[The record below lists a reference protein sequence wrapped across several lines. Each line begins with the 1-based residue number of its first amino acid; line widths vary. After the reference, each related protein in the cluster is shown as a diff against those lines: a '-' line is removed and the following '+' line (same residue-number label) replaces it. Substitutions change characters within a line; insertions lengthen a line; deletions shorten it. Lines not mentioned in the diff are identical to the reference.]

1 MFILDIFNQFP
12 TSFPIV
18 ETVLSGFVAFILGIL
33 WYHPKIMGEKW
44 LEAMGRSEDKIRL
57 QWFVYPIAIALWM
70 VSAAVYSFLAG
81 FLTPPAI
88 GELLGLSTFIWVGF
102 ILPAVMI
109 GGLFMGK
116 KLMVMAV
123 DSSYF
128 LAGLY
133 LFAVIHD
140 VL

>member
-1 MFILDIFNQFP
+1 MIILDIFNFPEHFP
-12 TSFPIV
+12 TLQ
-18 ETVLSGFVAFILGIL
+18 TVISGFVAFVLGAI
-33 WYHPKIMGEKW
+33 WYHPKIMGGKW
-44 LEAMGRSEDKIRL
+44 SAAMGQNEMHGVSSV
-57 QWFVYPIAIALWM
+57 FVYISALVLW
-70 VSAAVYSFLAG
+70 VISASVYSFLTT
-81 FLTPPAI
+81 FLTPPTI
-88 GELLGLSTFIWVGF
+88 GALLGLSTFLWVGF
-102 ILPAVMI
+102 ILPAIMI
-109 GGLFMGK
+109 GGMFTGK

>member
-1 MFILDIFNQFP
+1 MFFLDIFNQFP
-12 TSFPIV
+12 TTFPVV
-18 ETVLSGFVAFILGIL
+18 ETILSGFVAFVLGIL

-44 LEAMGRSEDKIRL
+44 LEAMGRDDEKISL
-57 QWFVYPIAIALWM
+57 SPFVYVVALCLWM

-109 GGLFMGK
+109 GGMFIGK

>member
-1 MFILDIFNQFP
+1 MNFLDIFGHFP
-12 TSFPIV
+12 PHFPLIQ
-18 ETVLSGFVAFILGIL
+18 TILSGFVAFVLGVL
-33 WYHPKIMGEKW
+33 WYHPKVMGEHW
-44 LEAMGRSEDKIRL
+44 AEAVGQEKSKVNIG
-57 QWFVYPIAIALWM
+57 FVGYVVGLFLWM
-70 VSAAVYSFLAG
+70 LSAFVYSFLTT
-81 FLTPPAI
+81 FLTPPTI
-88 GELLGLSTFIWVGF
+88 GALLGLSTFLWVGF

-109 GGLFMGK
+109 GGMFMGK

>member
-1 MFILDIFNQFP
+1 MIILDIFNQFP
-12 TSFPIV
+12 DQFPIL
-18 ETVLSGFVAFILGIL
+18 ETLISAFVAFFLGVL
-33 WYHPKIMGEKW
+33 WYHPKVMGEKW
-44 LEAMGRSEDKIRL
+44 AEAVGQDKSNVKITFAGYIL
-57 QWFVYPIAIALWM
+57 AIVLWTI
-70 VSAAVYSFLAG
+70 SASVYSFLTT
-81 FLTPPAI
+81 FLAPPAI
-88 GELLGLSTFIWVGF
+88 GALLGLSTFLWIGF

-109 GGLFMGK
+109 GGMFMGK

>member
-1 MFILDIFNQFP
+1 WA
-12 TSFPIV
+12 
-18 ETVLSGFVAFILGIL
+18 ETTGYAHVGKLKPV
-33 WYHPKIMGEKW
+33 
-44 LEAMGRSEDKIRL
+44 
-57 QWFVYPIAIALWM
+57 VYIISLLLWM
-70 VSAAVYSFLAG
+70 LSAAVYTFLTQ

-88 GELLGLSTFIWVGF
+88 GALLGLSTFLWVGF
-102 ILPAVMI
+102 VLPSILISGFYLQRNFLA
-109 GGLFMGK
+109 
-116 KLMVMAV
+116 MAV